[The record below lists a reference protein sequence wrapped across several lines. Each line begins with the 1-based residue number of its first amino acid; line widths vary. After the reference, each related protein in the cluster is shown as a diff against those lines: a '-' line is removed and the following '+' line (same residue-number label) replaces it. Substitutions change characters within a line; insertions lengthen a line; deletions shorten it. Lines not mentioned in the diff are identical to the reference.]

1 MEGKIFKALS
11 GFYYVKTPGKKIYEC
26 RAKGAF
32 KNEGIIPLVGDEVT
46 FQVADADAREGIV
59 KEIHPRKNVLTR
71 PTVANVDQAMVV
83 FAIREPNPNY
93 ATLDRFILM
102 MKKQDV
108 PVLLVFNK
116 RDIAKDGDI
125 KKIKEIYKN
134 SGCRMYFISAGV
146 GGNAA
151 RLDMFRLKRQLK
163 GRVTVMAG
171 PSGAGKSTLLN
182 ALVAEAQ
189 DEPAVVGEI
198 SRRAGRGKQ
207 TTRHNELY
215 ESKKGYSIIDTPG
228 FTSLLVTKEDYT
240 RENLKDA
247 IPEFAPYQGQCPFKD
262 CRHIK
267 ERDCAVRKA
276 VDEKKIPVSRYNSY
290 KSIYEEIGAVK
301 R

>member
-11 GFYYVKTPGKKIYEC
+11 GFYYVKTPAKVIYEC
-26 RAKGAF
+26 RAKGSF
-32 KNEGIIPLVGDEVT
+32 RNEGITPLVGDNVT
-46 FQVADADAREGIV
+46 FQVTDAEKREGIV
-59 KEIHPRKNVLTR
+59 KEIHPRKNELIR

-93 ATLDRFILM
+93 AILDRFLLV

-125 KKIKEIYKN
+125 KKIKEVYKN
-134 SGCRMYFISAGV
+134 SGCRIYFISAGV

-151 RLDMFRLKRQLK
+151 KFDMFKLKRQLK

-182 ALVAEAQ
+182 ALIAEAQ

-198 SRRAGRGKQ
+198 SKRAGRGKQ

-215 ESKKGYSIIDTPG
+215 ESRKGYSIIDTPG

-262 CRHIK
+262 CSHIK

-301 R
+301 K